1 LLAYDKYGS
10 LFLLPALC
18 LTHDIQNPPYYQSDT
33 TTHSHDVVEIPC
45 PTILPWSLI
54 YDLSSAAVERGG
66 APIASCAPSF
76 SWRRRI
82 VVGVVRVLQG
92 KTTRATHSATTIVAT
107 KLPGEMNIVTTTT
120 STPTATAI
128 AATAAPLRDMIHD
141 EHHSEESSKRTLL
154 LNRKKEIQTRL
165 KELDNSAKLV
175 RPGDV
180 ANVVAPP
187 EAGGG
192 SGDGGIAAGM
202 VLSVEDTNNDT
213 TTTMLASLPD
223 VTRPRFT
230 SSIMTTTST
239 TSSSVPSTAATS
251 ATPSSSSSSTY
262 DVTPRTDVHWDYALK
277 EMAWL
282 SADFK
287 SERKRQTS
295 LAKKLSNAILQYF
308 ATLTIKKTRERAQN
322 EARVRRLAS
331 KMARNVRNEYWKKM
345 ERVVE
350 YKQRVVCE
358 QGRRTE
364 MDKRLIFLVK
374 QTERY
379 GECLLTTTATATPTT
394 NNSNDDD

>member
-1 LLAYDKYGS
+1 M
-10 LFLLPALC
+10 
-18 LTHDIQNPPYYQSDT
+18 N
-33 TTHSHDVVEIPC
+33 VV
-45 PTILPWSLI
+45 S
-54 YDLSSAAVERGG
+54 
-66 APIASCAPSF
+66 
-76 SWRRRI
+76 
-82 VVGVVRVLQG
+82 
-92 KTTRATHSATTIVAT
+92 
-107 KLPGEMNIVTTTT
+107 TTT
-120 STPTATAI
+120 STPTATAC

-141 EHHSEESSKRTLL
+141 EYHSEESSKRTLL

-180 ANVVAPP
+180 AANVVAPP

-202 VLSVEDTNNDT
+202 VLSVEDSNNET
-213 TTTMLASLPD
+213 ITTMLASLPD

-230 SSIMTTTST
+230 SSITTTTSA

-251 ATPSSSSSSTY
+251 ATPSSSSTTY

-295 LAKKLSNAILQYF
+295 MAKKLSNAILQYF

-358 QGRRTE
+358 QGRRSE

-379 GECLLTTTATATPTT
+379 GECLLTTTTAATRTT